1 MLDNLQLFI
10 IFYMGNYRFSFK
22 DDEGTNNNFRS
33 RVVYWNGIAQVI
45 LGNRCVGEGWVGA
58 IL

>member
-45 LGNRCVGEGWVGA
+45 LGNRCVGEG
-58 IL
+58 